1 MISPVS
7 FKFFN
12 MATRKLKIA
21 CVVLVTLLTDSTN
34 LKDKLRAP

>member
-12 MATRKLKIA
+12 VATRKLKIA
-21 CVVLVTLLTDSTN
+21 YVVLITLLMDSTN